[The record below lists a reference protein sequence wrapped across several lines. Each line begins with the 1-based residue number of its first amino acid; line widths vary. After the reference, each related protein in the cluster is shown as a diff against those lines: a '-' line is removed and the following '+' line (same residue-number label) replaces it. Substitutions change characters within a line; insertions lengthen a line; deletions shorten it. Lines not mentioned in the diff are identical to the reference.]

1 MTDLV
6 STIDSGGGGDY
17 TTWQAWEDACS
28 SDLVADGNNWIGEQ
42 IDEEITTSTT
52 TTISGITTDAT
63 NGWSQIMVV
72 SDDKVVVTAAI
83 AAVSL
88 YVYFI
93 LNIDF
98 IKAIYES
105 AKTGL
110 ALIPLLMYLGV

>member
-1 MTDLV
+1 MR
-6 STIDSGGGGDY
+6 IY
-17 TTWQAWEDACS
+17 
-28 SDLVADGNNWIGEQ
+28 
-42 IDEEITTSTT
+42 
-52 TTISGITTDAT
+52 
-63 NGWSQIMVV
+63 
-72 SDDKVVVTAAI
+72 DDKIIVTAAI